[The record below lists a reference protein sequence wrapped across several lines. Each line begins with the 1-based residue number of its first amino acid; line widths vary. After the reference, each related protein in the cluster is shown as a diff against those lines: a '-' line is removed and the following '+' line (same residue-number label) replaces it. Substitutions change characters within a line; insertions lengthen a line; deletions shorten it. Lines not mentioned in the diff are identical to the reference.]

1 MTESCAACRF
11 FHDLAPELEV
21 RKVKG
26 RKDLVTTV
34 CRRYPKS
41 VGKYPTAWCGEF
53 RRRPHGNALNAAEL
67 VNGSPDMAEAEW
79 ADYLSLIFPAPK
91 QTDR

>member
-53 RRRPHGNALNAAEL
+53 RRRPHGNALNAADDIAQQQKNILDAAHFWDE
-67 VNGSPDMAEAEW
+67 GHSQ
-79 ADYLSLIFPAPK
+79 